1 MGVMLLAIKDRKA
14 VSTRLRHVF
23 VISSVGSEVNWKSEN
38 DVCSGFMPIVIFSPS
53 KQQANTRANLLT
65 AKINMTGLDR
75 VGIEAKNS
83 FVALGILHGSNRLN
97 PKIWIYAQRKKK
109 LEESREGAKCAKR
122 SCNDQTIPKFPGA
135 RARCKTTMRKRC
147 NVLGWGANYPKWGSC
162 PGAVFPPRLL
172 RWRGCAPKIQTI

>member
-1 MGVMLLAIKDRKA
+1 
-14 VSTRLRHVF
+14 
-23 VISSVGSEVNWKSEN
+23 VGSEVNWKSEN

-109 LEESREGAKCAKR
+109 PRRKQGRRK
-122 SCNDQTIPKFPGA
+122 
-135 RARCKTTMRKRC
+135 MRK
-147 NVLGWGANYPKWGSC
+147 
-162 PGAVFPPRLL
+162 
-172 RWRGCAPKIQTI
+172 KILQ